1 MSTKQKR
8 TWPSTTDTR
17 RALQTFYEQSRDQ
30 VTAVYLVHGHTNE
43 KDMSY
48 TLVSEDALPGT
59 STPARLTAATRD
71 ALTSPTWFV
80 YALQPGAHAAVDAPY
95 LASIQQGLARDPAYA
110 AQRANGLAAFGAVT
124 NTWSSR
130 GTAAPPQPMSAA
142 TGPAPASTGAGK
154 KRRKVIKQVR
164 IKNERGYMVT
174 KDVETYESGSDE
186 DTPSVKPAAAPT
198 TASTPAAAAPAKP
211 KRKGTA
217 AKQQNLMSFFTKKS

>member
-1 MSTKQKR
+1 
-8 TWPSTTDTR
+8 
-17 RALQTFYEQSRDQ
+17 
-30 VTAVYLVHGHTNE
+30 
-43 KDMSY
+43 
-48 TLVSEDALPGT
+48 
-59 STPARLTAATRD
+59 
-71 ALTSPTWFV
+71 
-80 YALQPGAHAAVDAPY
+80 
-95 LASIQQGLARDPAYA
+95 
-110 AQRANGLAAFGAVT
+110 
-124 NTWSSR
+124 
-130 GTAAPPQPMSAA
+130 MSAA

-164 IKNERGYMVT
+164 VKNERGYMVT